1 MADARVTN
9 PLVDQFRRGGV
20 AKDMRLMA
28 AQGLL
33 PLTPEDL
40 LEMWT
45 DLVKD
50 QDAGVREAATKS
62 LGEFPAA
69 ELLPVAKNR
78 NTPATVLAWAV
89 TYRSER
95 ELREA
100 ALQNTSTP
108 DETIEALAPDLPA
121 ELAEL
126 VVINQVR
133 LLRRTSLLE
142 AIEGNQRL
150 NNDQRRRLMELRET
164 FKIGEEPAPKAP
176 PPEPEPEPEPPPPEP
191 EPEPEE
197 EVVLTEDEAMVRYLS
212 EEERDQTEKVSAVQ
226 KIYRMNMK
234 DKLITAIKGTREER
248 SILIRDPNNL
258 VALGV
263 LGSPRIT
270 PAEVESISAMKNVSG
285 DVLRTI
291 GSHREWTKNTNVIS
305 NLVKNPRTPIGLSL
319 THLPR
324 VNPRDMKLI
333 AVDRNVPEAIRKQ
346 AQKFVR
352 KKN

>member
-1 MADARVTN
+1 MADARATN

-20 AKDMRLMA
+20 ARDLRLMA

-40 LEMWT
+40 VELWT
-45 DLVKD
+45 DLVRD
-50 QDAGVREAATKS
+50 TDEGVRAAATKS
-62 LGEFPAA
+62 LTEFPVN
-69 ELLPVAKNR
+69 ELVPIVKSRA
-78 NTPATVLAWAV
+78 TPPAVLGWVV

-95 ELREA
+95 ELREPT
-100 ALQNTSTP
+100 LQNPSTT
-108 DETIEALAPDLPA
+108 DETIEALAPDLPQ

-142 AIEGNQRL
+142 AIESNQRL
-150 NNDQRRRLMELRET
+150 NNDQRRRLNELRET
-164 FKIGEEPAPKAP
+164 FKIGVEAEAP
-176 PPEPEPEPEPPPPEP
+176 PPPPPAEPEPEPKPEPEPEPEP
-191 EPEPEE
+191 
-197 EVVLTEDEAMVRYLS
+197 EVVLTEDEAMVRYLT
-212 EEERDQTEKVSAVQ
+212 EEERDKAEAVSAVQ
-226 KIYRMNMK
+226 KIYRLNTAEKM
-234 DKLITAIKGTREER
+234 ITALKGTREER
-248 SILIRDPNNL
+248 AILIRDPNKL
-258 VALGV
+258 VSTAV
-263 LGSPRIT
+263 LGSPRVT
-270 PAEVESISAMKNVSG
+270 PAEVESFSAMKNVSS

-291 GSHREWTKNTNVIS
+291 GNHREWTKSAAVIS

-324 VNPRDMKLI
+324 VNPRDMKMI

-352 KKN
+352 QKQ